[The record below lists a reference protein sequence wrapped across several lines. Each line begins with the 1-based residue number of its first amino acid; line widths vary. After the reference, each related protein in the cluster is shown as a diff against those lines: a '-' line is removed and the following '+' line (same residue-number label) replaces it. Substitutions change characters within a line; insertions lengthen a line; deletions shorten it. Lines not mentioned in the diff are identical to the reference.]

1 MKIVINDKSKNLEI
15 TSFDNLNNIHE
26 NVKKFSLIKCRLEVK
41 FFAID
46 EAISSHKLSKLKN
59 YFDKINVYSLRLY
72 SNKGIQIA
80 ETKNRFNFLKEKEL
94 SDNNSARSKRRR
106 TSSGDKRS
114 GHRISSNGNLY
125 YWR

>member
-72 SNKGIQIA
+72 SNNRETIIA
-80 ETKNRFNFLKEKEL
+80 GKFLKVDSIYLKEQEIKTKQLINEKKKE
-94 SDNNSARSKRRR
+94 R
-106 TSSGDKRS
+106 
-114 GHRISSNGNLY
+114 
-125 YWR
+125 